1 MAQDT
6 TTSSSQTSSATLS
19 ATSSASSSASSTH
32 IITIVTAAIFG
43 TLGLVLLMSVFGFM
57 LKKRGLRRTKSND
70 FEKNN
75 PYQNHNTGNKAM
87 STANLPSFAWERTTQ
102 APAELAIAA
111 QNEQSKLL
119 NNNRATE
126 SQLKVNRASNVG
138 QGSTQTLTPL
148 LRDVDDSNVTTAV
161 TPDPHRHAQSAG
173 ENVIAYITY
182 NDPGFTSNHCL
193 SSTGLVPLQIERQ
206 PSPPSPLVSKHGSL
220 HSITTCTAT
229 SSGPNSS
236 TDSRPS
242 TRSASTS
249 QKIMTSSLP
258 PPLPPSICIQ
268 PHTPV
273 VESHDEPQ
281 HRKEPEK
288 KEAKEESPKLVPST
302 LPSPPIT
309 PSSFYSSPSLSS
321 SSCSVNT
328 TAAAPPTPPTT
339 TCTIATM
346 ASNTSHLP
354 PSLRPGNGGNR
365 STLALPVPMAAYL
378 GCSNDSSSTASKRQS
393 MPGSAVR
400 TGSTRRRTL
409 SNPLHIQ
416 LHLNPLQQ
424 IGPAPTT
431 AVPNPN
437 PNAHRHSRSHS
448 TGRDSTS
455 SNGSH
460 GSGASSSSSSSSA
473 SASSANNNNRQ
484 SNHGGSHNRT
494 AKHHKRLSTFDAH
507 RLSEQMAAREWAQA
521 RARSRSASR
530 SSVNQ
535 VAGAGRYYAGGNSA
549 GASTTSLVPAQA
561 ENGETGASGGSGANV
576 GAGSANADAN
586 GSSCRRTMNSHRSK
600 EPAPAPRL
608 FSTPPCLPYDTELDS
623 KPHL

>member
-1 MAQDT
+1 
-6 TTSSSQTSSATLS
+6 
-19 ATSSASSSASSTH
+19 
-32 IITIVTAAIFG
+32 
-43 TLGLVLLMSVFGFM
+43 MSVFGFM

-75 PYQNHNTGNKAM
+75 PYQNHDTGNKAM

-102 APAELAIAA
+102 APADLAIAA

-126 SQLKVNRASNVG
+126 SQLKMNRASNVG

-148 LRDVDDSNVTTAV
+148 LRDVDDGNVRTTVA
-161 TPDPHRHAQSAG
+161 PDPHRHAQSAG

-236 TDSRPS
+236 TTDSRPS

-281 HRKEPEK
+281 HHKEPEN

-309 PSSFYSSPSLSS
+309 PSSFYSSPSS

-339 TCTIATM
+339 TSASM

-354 PSLRPGNGGNR
+354 PSLRPGNRGNR

-378 GCSNDSSSTASKRQS
+378 GSSNDSSSTASKRQS
-393 MPGSAVR
+393 MPGSTVR
-400 TGSTRRRTL
+400 AGSTRRRTL

-424 IGPAPTT
+424 IAPAPATAT
-431 AVPNPN
+431 AVVHN
-437 PNAHRHSRSHS
+437 RHSRSHS

-473 SASSANNNNRQ
+473 SSTNNNNRQ
-484 SNHGGSHNRT
+484 SNNGGIHNART

-507 RLSEQMAAREWAQA
+507 RLSEQVAAREWAQA

-530 SSVNQ
+530 SSVNL
-535 VAGAGRYYAGGNSA
+535 VAGAGRYYAGGGNSA
-549 GASTTSLVPAQA
+549 GASASTTSLVLAQA
-561 ENGETGASGGSGANV
+561 ENGETGASGSGGGNER
-576 GAGSANADAN
+576 AGSASANANVHLTVERRGEGDKSE
-586 GSSCRRTMNSHRSK
+586 GEGDGEEKRRRRRTISGDWLRGRNRDRSVSK
-600 EPAPAPRL
+600 AARNMVL
-608 FSTPPCLPYDTELDS
+608 FCP
-623 KPHL
+623 